1 MKRTKKLSFIL
12 FLMIFGLLMNCI
24 DPYSFKAVEP
34 EGLINIEGILTTLP
48 KAHQVRV
55 SRADKF
61 GPEFVGLNRGVA
73 LAKVLIK
80 DDLGRVEILEEQGSG
95 IYLTSETF
103 QAEIGRTYNL
113 EVILREGQRYV
124 SLPETVVP
132 VPALDSVTFQS
143 VRKPSLERL
152 TDEIGV
158 QVLAH
163 FQDPGDERNFYFWNL
178 LMSDFQVIGEP
189 ELNHNRPDHPT
200 CPRCPNPLDCCR
212 ICYGQELPKP
222 TRVITTD
229 DIDFN
234 GNYQRR
240 EIAYIEDDGLRFKGI
255 YRLDMQHLSVS
266 ASAHRYLKL
275 VGQQLGISGTVFD
288 PPPANI
294 RGNFLSL
301 QNTEEEVLGHFIA
314 ADEVPIRLYIDKDEL
329 EFVLRPQTIIPTDC
343 RAAFRG
349 KTIIP
354 PSDWNP

>member
-1 MKRTKKLSFIL
+1 MT
-12 FLMIFGLLMNCI
+12 NCI
-24 DPYSFKAVEP
+24 DPYAFKAAEP
-34 EGLINIEGILTTLP
+34 DGIINIEGFITTVP
-48 KAHQVRV
+48 KAHRVRV

-80 DDLGRVEILEEQGSG
+80 DDLGRVEILEEEGSG
-95 IYLTSETF
+95 IYRTSVDF
-103 QAEIGRTYNL
+103 RAEIGRTYNL
-113 EVILREGQRYV
+113 EVELREGQRYI

-152 TDEIGV
+152 NDEIGV

-163 FQDPGDERNFYFWNL
+163 FQDPGDEQNFYFWNL

-189 ELNHNRPDHPT
+189 ELNHNGPNHPT
-200 CPRCPNPLDCCR
+200 CPRCPNPLECCR
-212 ICYGQELPKP
+212 ICYGQEVPKP

-234 GNYQRR
+234 GNYKRR

-266 ASAHRYLKL
+266 PSAHRYLKL
-275 VGQQLGISGTVFD
+275 VGQQLSVSGTVFD

-301 QNTEEEVLGHFIA
+301 QDTQEEVLGHFIA
-314 ADEVPIRLYIDKDEL
+314 ADEIPIRLYIDGEDL
-329 EFVLRPQTIIPTDC
+329 EFVLRPQTLIPTDC
-343 RAAFRG
+343 RASFRG
-349 KTIIP
+349 KTTTAPI
-354 PSDWNP
+354 DWNP